1 MTAYG
6 ESSNGNQPDRHYGK
20 YRGVVTDNDDQKQL
34 GRLRARVPEV
44 LGSVETG
51 WALPALPYS
60 GDGSGTFTIPK
71 SGAGV
76 WIEFEAGDLSRPI
89 WSGGWWKGN
98 GLPTDRNGTAA
109 TPDLKI
115 TRSEEGLMI
124 ALQDSDQS
132 IAISDGN
139 GDNLMLIEVQS
150 GKITVK
156 AGSKVVIEAPQIEL
170 VQDSTHPLVFGD
182 DLLNFLNEMVMGFNT
197 HTHPG
202 QLALG
207 ILPVTPMIP
216 VKPLTPAT
224 PSLLSTKV
232 KTG

>member
-1 MTAYG
+1 MTAYTDQ
-6 ESSNGNQPDRHYGK
+6 SNNHAADRHYGK
-20 YRGVVTDNDDQKQL
+20 YRGVVTDNSDSKNL
-34 GRLRARVPEV
+34 GRIRARVPEV
-44 LGSVETG
+44 LGTVETG

-60 GDGSGTFTIPK
+60 GDGSGTFTVPK

-89 WSGGWWKGN
+89 WSGGWWKGST
-98 GLPTDRNGTAA
+98 LPADRNGTAA

-124 ALQDSDQS
+124 ALQDSDKS

-139 GDNLMLIEVQS
+139 GENLMLIEVQAK
-150 GKITVK
+150 KITIK
-156 AGSKVVIEAPQIEL
+156 AAAKVVVEAPQIEL

-182 DLLNFLNEMVMGFNT
+182 ELVNYLNELVMTFNT
-197 HTHPG
+197 HMHPG
-202 QLALG
+202 ELALG
-207 ILPVTPMIP
+207 VFPVTPMVP
-216 VKPLTPAT
+216 VNLLKPPT